1 MKTKSVAALMLAV
14 VGIGCLTVSSA
25 SGVRDRGASRAAEQ
39 ARTPLGTVTIHLWG
53 YVKGREFT
61 GRGRFTISGAIADR
75 GTFLRQRHGLGGPLM
90 YTGRLLG
97 ARGTIT
103 ITGQEWGPWRIFGR
117 TGAYAGLRGHSTRPV
132 LGDFSGAGLRMIMI
146 GTVSGWTTG

>member
-1 MKTKSVAALMLAV
+1 MKMRSVSLFVLVLVMA
-14 VGIGCLTVSSA
+14 GLTVSSA
-25 SGVRDRGASRAAEQ
+25 SGARDRGASRAAEQ

-75 GTFLRQRHGLGGPLM
+75 GTFLRQTSHGGRLM

-97 ARGTIT
+97 ARGTIR
-103 ITGQEWGPWRIFGR
+103 IVGQEWGPWRIFGA

-132 LGDFSGAGLRMIMI
+132 LGDFSGARLRMIMI
-146 GTVSGWTTG
+146 GTVSNLTTG